1 MKIVNPATPIDE
13 SSIAIGSATC
23 PNSSKTKPVDRKD
36 SIAIAS
42 FVPPSSVMIRF
53 SDGLEG
59 TWTFRHLGLDMSNMD
74 SATLEASSAG
84 TTVEVKSKLGETVQL
99 DASAL
104 RVLADPIY
112 AAELDARLDKLANQ
126 IGL

>member
-1 MKIVNPATPIDE
+1 
-13 SSIAIGSATC
+13 
-23 PNSSKTKPVDRKD
+23 
-36 SIAIAS
+36 
-42 FVPPSSVMIRF
+42 
-53 SDGLEG
+53 
-59 TWTFRHLGLDMSNMD
+59 MSNMD